1 MKFIRLL
8 SKDDEMFSE
17 AMKLYGKSFPSHE
30 QREIESQKEILK
42 DEEYH
47 FDLIYDNDS
56 FVGIVLYWETSNY
69 IYIEHFCVEPNMRN
83 KKYGEKALELL
94 KEKKKT
100 VILEID
106 PPIDEMSIRRKSF
119 YTRVGYKENKFNHIH
134 PPYSQLNKGHSLSV
148 MSYPNLLT
156 EIEYDNF
163 NSYLNDRVM
172 NIAY

>member
-8 SKDDEMFSE
+8 SKDDKIFSE

-106 PPIDEMSIRRKSF
+106 PPIDEMSLEESHFIQGLDIKKTNSIISIP
-119 YTRVGYKENKFNHIH
+119 HIA
-134 PPYSQLNKGHSLSV
+134 N
-148 MSYPNLLT
+148 
-156 EIEYDNF
+156 
-163 NSYLNDRVM
+163 
-172 NIAY
+172 